1 MILRQNHFSLLQTAV
16 ESQRIK
22 DQNIR
27 FHCADGDFVAKS
39 THFKI
44 YSKYL
49 YSILCD
55 LHSAECAEFSV
66 ILPDVP
72 MSHVSQLNNI
82 LINGSSNFDTNKVTI
97 IINFSLHNH
106 NKNFLLNLFFCFSW
120 PMLILSLM

>member
-1 MILRQNHFSLLQTAV
+1 MILRQNHFFLLQTAV

-44 YSKYL
+44 YSKHL

-55 LHSAECAEFSV
+55 IRSADCAEYSV

-72 MSHVSQLNNI
+72 MSHILHLNNI
-82 LINGSSNFDTNKVTI
+82 LINGSSNFDANKVTI
-97 IINFSLHNH
+97 IKFSLNI
-106 NKNFLLNLFFCFSW
+106 KNFLVLVDS
-120 PMLILSLM
+120 